1 MISFTNDQKLIQTK
15 GKEAIGQFLLKLQ
28 VFKSLGDIESA
39 QNMFDKYSEVSDHL
53 EYPYLKFRDIVIQ
66 RKKPRKLF
74 IQSSTKL
81 SEGQVVLNSYPST
94 HEGLIESFKDHFED
108 EEEDIDEIIVD
119 LYRKDCKHFV

>member
-1 MISFTNDQKLIQTK
+1 
-15 GKEAIGQFLLKLQ
+15 
-28 VFKSLGDIESA
+28 
-39 QNMFDKYSEVSDHL
+39 MFDKYSEVSDDL

-66 RKKPRKLF
+66 RTKPRKLF
-74 IQSSTKL
+74 TQSSTML
-81 SEGQVVLNSYPST
+81 SKGQVVLNSHPST